1 MSIPALRWYK
11 AQAEWKYITD
21 NLREDKHTAIMLRE
35 KTIPHTDAVLLD
47 NGRYL
52 YLLYERQEDTV
63 RMEETARNIMEKP
76 VKIMNRK
83 ARDIRLQVRKKM
95 YW

>member
-1 MSIPALRWYK
+1 
-11 AQAEWKYITD
+11 
-21 NLREDKHTAIMLRE
+21 MLRE

-83 ARDIRLQVRKKM
+83 ARDIRLQVR
-95 YW
+95 

>member
-1 MSIPALRWYK
+1 
-11 AQAEWKYITD
+11 
-21 NLREDKHTAIMLRE
+21 MLRE

-83 ARDIRLQVRKKM
+83 ARDIRLHVRKKM

>member
-1 MSIPALRWYK
+1 MASEMCPSRLS
-11 AQAEWKYITD
+11 
-21 NLREDKHTAIMLRE
+21 
-35 KTIPHTDAVLLD
+35 P
-47 NGRYL
+47 L
-52 YLLYERQEDTV
+52 YSLFLLYERQEDTV